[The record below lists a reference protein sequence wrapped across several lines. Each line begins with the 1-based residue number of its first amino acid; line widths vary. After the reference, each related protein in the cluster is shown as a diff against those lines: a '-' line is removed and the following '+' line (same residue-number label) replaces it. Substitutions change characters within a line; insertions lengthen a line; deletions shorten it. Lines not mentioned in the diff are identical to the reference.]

1 MYFFL
6 FKDNL
11 HDKINSG
18 FLKTRRCM
26 NGKCFYFCALNTSGY
41 NFNFVWSN
49 FNQRRS
55 LYLLLDLLTL
65 FKSFFI
71 FDINTK

>member
-1 MYFFL
+1 
-6 FKDNL
+6 
-11 HDKINSG
+11 
-18 FLKTRRCM
+18 M
-26 NGKCFYFCALNTSGY
+26 NGECFFCALNTSGY

-49 FNQRRS
+49 FYQRKS
-55 LYLLLDLLTL
+55 HYLLLDLLTL